1 MHGVDVVGI
10 GRAGTLVAHAK
21 LRVAL
26 GGAVVSLEEP
36 RLAEA
41 RHVVGEQDRVVLN
54 PRLIRAPVH
63 PREPAHRHGVPV
75 HENPCE
81 GARALRHVG
90 HLERERPQA
99 HARALIG
106 LSAELA
112 VGIGQVALLIKL
124 HVDLHGRISSLG
136 QTKPNR
142 YSLSNDS
149 IMSKMASPY
158 LAAPCSEHQTIVTLT
173 ESSSRTG
180 VTMTTAYTVSS
191 GSATS

>member
-10 GRAGTLVAHAK
+10 GRARTLVAHAK

-26 GGAVVSLEEP
+26 GSAVVSLEEP

-41 RHVVGEQDRVVLN
+41 RHVIGEQDCVALN

-75 HENPCE
+75 HENPRK

-90 HLERERPQA
+90 HLERERPQT

-106 LSAELA
+106 FSAELA

-158 LAAPCSEHQTIVTLT
+158 FAAPCSEHQTIVTLT